1 MDKNFSRLLATLG
14 LLPQHPVKLT
24 TLQIQAR
31 LQAMGHVVNVRTVQ
45 RDLNDLCQHYPDIS
59 QQPGKPMKWGWREG
73 ARVLLLPQMD
83 LPQAL
88 AFDLFRRE
96 FAQVMPD
103 EVLAQL
109 KPWLQEAER
118 KLAQMPGAHASQ
130 WAQKIAIRHDGP
142 PLLPAKPWPAT
153 LSQVS
158 RALFEGLQ
166 IQARYRAAQ
175 KPQPKLYVLNPLGLV
190 RQGLVSYLVAT
201 FEGHHDPRLLALH
214 RLDKVQV
221 LDSAVTVPS
230 DFDLQTYLGH
240 DRLHFGS
247 GQKMPLVL
255 HLTKG
260 AAEHLYDTPLS
271 TDQTIEPLPE
281 QAGWVVVKAT
291 VSDSPRL
298 VWWILGF
305 GKRAKVIG
313 PERLVK
319 QVKELR
325 GEDVSFAE

>member
-24 TLQIQAR
+24 AAQIQAR
-31 LQAMGHVVNVRTVQ
+31 LQAMGHPVDVRTVQ
-45 RDLNDLCQHYPDIS
+45 RDLNEFCQHYPDIS
-59 QQPGKPMKWGWREG
+59 RQQGRPLQWGWRAG

-96 FAQVMPD
+96 FAQILPD

-118 KLAQMPGAHASQ
+118 KLAQAPRAHASQ
-130 WAQKIAIRHDGP
+130 WTQKIAIGHDGP
-142 PLLPAKPWPAT
+142 PLLPAKPLPAT

-175 KPQPKLYVLNPLGLV
+175 KPEPKLYVLNPLGLV
-190 RQGLVSYLVAT
+190 RQGRVSYLVVTYA
-201 FEGHHDPRLLALH
+201 GHHDPRLLALH

-221 LDSAVTVPS
+221 LDSTVTVPS
-230 DFDLQTYLGH
+230 GFDLQTYLEH

-247 GQKMPLVL
+247 GQKVQLVL

-260 AAEHLYDTPLS
+260 AAEHLQDTPLS
-271 TDQTIEPLPE
+271 TDQTIESLPD
-281 QAGWVVVKAT
+281 QVGWVVVKAT
-291 VSDSPRL
+291 VSESPRL

-305 GKRAKVIG
+305 GKRAKVQA
-313 PERLVK
+313 PASLVNEVV
-319 QVKELR
+319 QLR
-325 GEDVSFAE
+325 G

>member
-24 TLQIQAR
+24 AAQIQAR
-31 LQAMGHVVNVRTVQ
+31 LQAMGHAVHVRTVQ
-45 RDLNDLCQHYPDIS
+45 RDLNEFCQHYPDIS
-59 QQPGKPMKWGWREG
+59 RQQGRPLQWGWRAG

-96 FAQVMPD
+96 FAQILPD

-118 KLAQMPGAHASQ
+118 KLAQAPRAHASQ
-130 WAQKIAIRHDGP
+130 WTQKIAIGHDGP
-142 PLLPAKPWPAT
+142 PLLPAKPLPAT

-175 KPQPKLYVLNPLGLV
+175 KPEPKLYVLNPLGLV
-190 RQGLVSYLVAT
+190 RQGRVSYLVVTYA
-201 FEGHHDPRLLALH
+201 GHHDPRLLALH

-221 LDSAVTVPS
+221 LDSTVTVPS
-230 DFDLQTYLGH
+230 GFDLQTYLEH

-247 GQKMPLVL
+247 GQKVQLVL

-260 AAEHLYDTPLS
+260 AAEHLQDTPLS
-271 TDQTIEPLPE
+271 TDQTIESLPD
-281 QAGWVVVKAT
+281 QVGWVVVKAT
-291 VSDSPRL
+291 VSESPRL

-305 GKRAKVIG
+305 GKRAKVQA
-313 PERLVK
+313 PARLV
-319 QVKELR
+319 QEVAQLR
-325 GEDVSFAE
+325 G

>member
-24 TLQIQAR
+24 AAQIQAR
-31 LQAMGHVVNVRTVQ
+31 LQAMGHPVDVRTVQ
-45 RDLNDLCQHYPDIS
+45 RDLNEFCQHYPDIS
-59 QQPGKPMKWGWREG
+59 RQQGRPLQWGWRAG

-96 FAQVMPD
+96 FAQILPD

-118 KLAQMPGAHASQ
+118 KLAQAPRAHASQ
-130 WAQKIAIRHDGP
+130 WTQKIAIRHDGP
-142 PLLPAKPWPAT
+142 PLLPAKPLPAT

-175 KPQPKLYVLNPLGLV
+175 KPEPKLYVLNPLGLV
-190 RQGLVSYLVAT
+190 RQGRVSYLVVTYA
-201 FEGHHDPRLLALH
+201 GHHDPRLLALH

-221 LDSAVTVPS
+221 LDSTVTVPS
-230 DFDLQTYLGH
+230 GFDLQTYLEH
-240 DRLHFGS
+240 DRLHFGR
-247 GQKMPLVL
+247 GQKIPLVL

-260 AAEHLYDTPLS
+260 AAEHLQDTPLS

-291 VSDSPRL
+291 VSESPRL

-305 GKRAKVIG
+305 GKRAKVQA
-313 PERLVK
+313 PASLVNEVV
-319 QVKELR
+319 QLR
-325 GEDVSFAE
+325 G

>member
-14 LLPQHPVKLT
+14 LLPQHPIKLT
-24 TLQIQAR
+24 NAQIHAR

-45 RDLNDLCQHYPDIS
+45 RDLNALCLHYPDIS
-59 QQPGKPMKWGWREG
+59 QPQGKPMQWGWREG

-96 FAQVMPD
+96 FAQVLPD

-142 PLLPAKPWPAT
+142 PLLPAKPLPAT

-166 IQARYRAAQ
+166 IQAQYRAAQ

-190 RQGLVSYLVAT
+190 RQGRVSYLVVTYA
-201 FEGHHDPRLLALH
+201 GHHDPRLLALQ

-221 LDSAVTVPS
+221 LDSAVNVPNG
-230 DFDLQTYLGH
+230 FDLQTYLEQ
-240 DRLHFGS
+240 DRMHFGS
-247 GQKMPLVL
+247 GQKLPLVL

-260 AAEHLYDTPLS
+260 AAEHLQDTPLS
-271 TDQTIEPLPE
+271 TDQTIESLPD
-281 QAGWVVVKAT
+281 QVGWVVVKAT
-291 VSDSPRL
+291 VSESPRL

-313 PERLVK
+313 PESLVK
-319 QVKELR
+319 QVSALR
-325 GEDVSFAE
+325 G